1 MNKTTDTQS
10 LLIYHMKVS
19 LILFLIIASFS
30 MKAQVL
36 PSSFSGDWEATCVKE
51 KLDTNKIAVCG
62 ICPHISS
69 DSNSRIISSVTL
81 NFSNKDLTII
91 TPDRSTTVPIEY
103 NEKLEHLVFINN
115 GITYDFSILYVDVLS
130 KIILKSQ
137 NGNIIYLERKNN
149 LRSK

>member
-1 MNKTTDTQS
+1 
-10 LLIYHMKVS
+10 MKVS
-19 LILFLIIASFS
+19 LILFLIIASLS
-30 MKAQVL
+30 IKAQVL

-51 KLDTNKIAVCG
+51 KLDTDKIAVCG
-62 ICPHISS
+62 ICPHIIS

-91 TPDRSTTVPIEY
+91 TPDRSTTVPIKY
-103 NEKLEHLVFINN
+103 NEKLEHLVFTNN

>member
-1 MNKTTDTQS
+1 
-10 LLIYHMKVS
+10 MKVT
-19 LILFLIIASFS
+19 LILLLVIASFS
-30 MKAQVL
+30 MRAQVV

-51 KLDTNKIAVCG
+51 KIDTNKVAVCG

-69 DSNSRIISSVTL
+69 DSNSRKISSVTL
-81 NFSNKDLTII
+81 NFGNKDLTII
-91 TPDRSTTVPIEY
+91 TPNGSTTVPIKY
-103 NEKLEHLVFINN
+103 NEKLEHLVFTNN
-115 GITYDFSILYVDVLS
+115 GVTYDFSILYVDVLS

>member
-1 MNKTTDTQS
+1 
-10 LLIYHMKVS
+10 MKLSIILV
-19 LILFLIIASFS
+19 LFLSFAAN
-30 MKAQVL
+30 AQTL
-36 PSSFSGDWEATCVKE
+36 SSNILGDWEATCVKE